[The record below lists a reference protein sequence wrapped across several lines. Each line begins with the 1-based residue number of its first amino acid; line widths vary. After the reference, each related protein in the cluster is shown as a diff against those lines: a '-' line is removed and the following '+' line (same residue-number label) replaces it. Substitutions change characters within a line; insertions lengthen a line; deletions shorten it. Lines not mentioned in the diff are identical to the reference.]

1 MAGGIKLAPLLTEIK
16 VDIENFKSD
25 MEKAAAIGTSEAKR
39 ISQEMETTAKV
50 GEKFSKA
57 GDLLTKGLTLP
68 IVGVGAATTKM
79 AVDFES
85 SFAKVSTLLD
95 SNVVDF
101 AQYKNELLNASSE
114 TKVAVD
120 EFSEAVY
127 SSISAGV
134 DQKEAIQFTTDAM
147 KLAKGGFTDGAKA
160 VDVLTTAINAYGLQ
174 ASDATRVSDLL
185 ITTQNLG
192 KTTVDELASSMGTV
206 IPVANAS
213 NFSIEELSASYAQLT
228 KNGVATAESGT
239 YLKAMLSEL
248 SKSGS
253 IADITLRELTG
264 KGFADL
270 KKEGTS
276 TTEILSLLN
285 AEAQKNDKTLKDM
298 FGSVEAGSAA
308 LVLYKNSGE
317 EYNEM
322 LRGMET
328 SAGATQKAF
337 EKIDATPAE
346 QLKGAL
352 NELRNEGVRFGAAF
366 VPVIEKASD
375 ILGDVAEA
383 FSELTDEQKENVV
396 QWGITLAAADYVK
409 AIAPLTGEK
418 PTELIGG
425 GIQTY
430 TKLKTGIGAVTKA
443 LSAFGSA
450 QEAAGIGGSVLAK
463 SFTGVLGTCAP
474 LAAGLAVV
482 GAGVYTLHE
491 QSDVLNSTVLK
502 SREEMSWLEE
512 ALADLQGVT
521 RYTKEELEEMGYVH
535 KEFSDELSPEFQEA
549 VEESTKKV
557 QEFSV
562 YLHEIGFDGIMTQEE
577 TDGFTKRV
585 NDMCSEV
592 ISTIESRKEEAQSGL
607 KDLFIADDQVID
619 ESEQKVLELLS
630 QSSDAQISE
639 VQTLQ
644 DEILAIQQNAANEK
658 RQLKEQEIA
667 DIQNYNEQI
676 RQIELEALGG
686 TEQEILYAKNEFAA
700 RVRTMD
706 LESASE
712 LLQEKAKI
720 RDDEIVQIQAAYDT
734 EIQLLQ
740 SKLSTCKEEDRAY
753 YEEQI
758 ANLEQDKQKKI
769 TEQRDLYDEYLSII
783 EEYNPKLLDGISDLN
798 GQILTGEEERNA
810 EYLQKVQER
819 YAGLE
824 QITESGCY
832 TLYNMEKGTNED
844 IVVNYDQATGK
855 IVGLYHEA
863 SSTLVGYSK
872 EIQGA
877 TVEMALNGKGSFEML
892 GTSLDGLK
900 EKNGELV
907 NANGDVVSSLSDI
920 KKSADGT
927 REGIAILNGTPCEVK
942 VNKDG
947 TIANLRAI
955 DEEAN
960 NATRARTLSITLAT
974 NAITSGINAA
984 ISAAQGYSHYNGL
997 DNVPYDGYQA
1007 VLHKGERVLTAEE
1020 NKAYSNDPGIDYN
1033 KMEKCMKSAV
1043 RELTLSVGS
1052 RELGRIIDEHLR
1064 ERGIL

>member
-396 QWGITLAAADYVK
+396 QWGITLAAAGPALK
-409 AIAPLTGEK
+409 
-418 PTELIGG
+418 LIGG

-521 RYTKEELEEMGYVH
+521 RYTKEEL
-535 KEFSDELSPEFQEA
+535 
-549 VEESTKKV
+549 
-557 QEFSV
+557 
-562 YLHEIGFDGIMTQEE
+562 EE

>member
-39 ISQEMETTAKV
+39 IGKEMETTAKV
-50 GEKFSKA
+50 GKELSKA

-68 IVGVGAATTKM
+68 IVGVGTATTKM
-79 AVDFES
+79 AIDFES

-101 AQYKNELLNASSE
+101 SQYKDELLSASSE
-114 TKVAVD
+114 SKVAVD

-134 DQKEAIQFTTDAM
+134 DQQEAIQFTTDAM

-366 VPVIEKASD
+366 VPVIEKVSD
-375 ILGDVAEA
+375 ILRGAAEA

-396 QWGITLAAADYVK
+396 QWGITLAAAGPALK
-409 AIAPLTGEK
+409 
-418 PTELIGG
+418 LIGG

-443 LSAFGSA
+443 LSAFGDA

-482 GAGVYTLHE
+482 GAGVYALHE

-577 TDGFTKRV
+577 ADGFTKRV
-585 NDMCSEV
+585 NGICDEV

-607 KDLFIADDQVID
+607 KELFIADDQVID

-644 DEILAIQQNAANEK
+644 GEILAIQQNAMNEK
-658 RQLKEQEIA
+658 RQLNEQEIA
-667 DIQNYNEQI
+667 DIQSKNERM

-700 RVRTMD
+700 RARTMD

-783 EEYNPKLLDGISDLN
+783 EEYNPKLLEGISDLN

-863 SSTLVGYSK
+863 SGTLVGYSQ
-872 EIQGA
+872 EIQAA
-877 TVEMALNGKGSFEML
+877 TMEMALNGKGSFEML

-947 TIANLRAI
+947 TIADLRAI

-1052 RELGRIIDEHLR
+1052 RELGRIMDEHLR
-1064 ERGIL
+1064 ERGLL

>member
-1 MAGGIKLAPLLTEIK
+1 MAGSIKLAPLLTEIK
-16 VDIENFKSD
+16 VDIENFKND
-25 MEKAAAIGTSEAKR
+25 MEKASAIGTSEAKR
-39 ISQEMETTAKV
+39 ISKVMETTAKV
-50 GEKFSKA
+50 GKNFSKA

-85 SFAKVSTLLD
+85 SFVKVSTLLD

-101 AQYKNELLNASSE
+101 AQYKNELLDASSE

-160 VDVLTTAINAYGLQ
+160 VDVLTTAINAYGLE

-253 IADITLRELTG
+253 IADITLRDLTG

-285 AEAQKNDKTLKDM
+285 VEAQKNDKTLKDM

-308 LVLYKNSGE
+308 LVLYKNNGE

-352 NELRNEGVRFGAAF
+352 NELRNEGVHFGAAF

-375 ILGDVAEA
+375 ILGDAAEA

-396 QWGITLAAADYVK
+396 QWGITLAAAGPALK
-409 AIAPLTGEK
+409 
-418 PTELIGG
+418 LIGG

-443 LSAFGSA
+443 LSAFGDA

-463 SFTGVLGTCAP
+463 SFTGALGTCAP
-474 LAAGLAVV
+474 LAAGLAAV
-482 GAGVYTLHE
+482 GAGVYALHE

-521 RYTKEELEEMGYVH
+521 RYTKDELEEMGYVH

-585 NDMCSEV
+585 NGICDEV
-592 ISTIESRKEEAQSGL
+592 ISTIENRKEEAQSGL

-644 DEILAIQQNAANEK
+644 GEILAIQQNAANEK
-658 RQLKEQEIA
+658 RQLNEQEIA
-667 DIQNYNEQI
+667 DILNNFHSI
-676 RQIELEALGG
+676 VVKDIINHKPGR
-686 TEQEILYAKNEFAA
+686 LYIG
-700 RVRTMD
+700 D
-706 LESASE
+706 
-712 LLQEKAKI
+712 Q
-720 RDDEIVQIQAAYDT
+720 
-734 EIQLLQ
+734 
-740 SKLSTCKEEDRAY
+740 
-753 YEEQI
+753 
-758 ANLEQDKQKKI
+758 
-769 TEQRDLYDEYLSII
+769 YLSCYISGDIKTDAFMGVPIQVKNLTVVTDHPFWIHEVSRSFQQII
-783 EEYNPKLLDGISDLN
+783 SGDDPEGHLDYEYDFNYDYTMPYGSDLIWTVDHFAPCEFLLTVFGPVTDPMILIN
-798 GQILTGEEERNA
+798 GHPYQV
-810 EYLQKVQER
+810 Y
-819 YAGLE
+819 
-824 QITESGCY
+824 
-832 TLYNMEKGTNED
+832 
-844 IVVNYDQATGK
+844 
-855 IVGLYHEA
+855 
-863 SSTLVGYSK
+863 
-872 EIQGA
+872 
-877 TVEMALNGKGSFEML
+877 
-892 GTSLDGLK
+892 TSLDENDYMQINSRNNTIVKYRSDGVRQDIYDSRAKQQSVFDLIAPGNIRVVWPGSFGFDLK
-900 EKNGELV
+900 LY
-907 NANGDVVSSLSDI
+907 
-920 KKSADGT
+920 
-927 REGIAILNGTPCEVK
+927 CERSEPK
-942 VNKDG
+942 CK
-947 TIANLRAI
+947 T
-955 DEEAN
+955 
-960 NATRARTLSITLAT
+960 
-974 NAITSGINAA
+974 
-984 ISAAQGYSHYNGL
+984 
-997 DNVPYDGYQA
+997 
-1007 VLHKGERVLTAEE
+1007 KG
-1020 NKAYSNDPGIDYN
+1020 G
-1033 KMEKCMKSAV
+1033 
-1043 RELTLSVGS
+1043 
-1052 RELGRIIDEHLR
+1052 
-1064 ERGIL
+1064 

>member
-1 MAGGIKLAPLLTEIK
+1 MAGSIKLAPLLTEIK
-16 VDIENFKSD
+16 VDIENFKND
-25 MEKAAAIGTSEAKR
+25 MEKASAIGTSEAKR

-101 AQYKNELLNASSE
+101 TQYKNELLDASSE

-160 VDVLTTAINAYGLQ
+160 VDVLTTAINAYGLE

-270 KKEGTS
+270 KKEGMS

-285 AEAQKNDKTLKDM
+285 VEAQKNDKTLKDM

-308 LVLYKNSGE
+308 LVLYKNNGE

-366 VPVIEKASD
+366 VPVIEKVSD

-396 QWGITLAAADYVK
+396 QWGITLAVAGPALK
-409 AIAPLTGEK
+409 
-418 PTELIGG
+418 LIGG
-425 GIQTY
+425 GVQTY
-430 TKLKTGIGAVTKA
+430 TKLKTGIGTVTKA
-443 LSAFGSA
+443 LSAFGDA

-463 SFTGVLGTCAP
+463 SFTGALGTCAP

-482 GAGVYTLHE
+482 GAGVYALHE

-502 SREEMSWLEE
+502 SRE
-512 ALADLQGVT
+512 
-521 RYTKEELEEMGYVH
+521 
-535 KEFSDELSPEFQEA
+535 
-549 VEESTKKV
+549 
-557 QEFSV
+557 
-562 YLHEIGFDGIMTQEE
+562 
-577 TDGFTKRV
+577 
-585 NDMCSEV
+585 
-592 ISTIESRKEEAQSGL
+592 
-607 KDLFIADDQVID
+607 
-619 ESEQKVLELLS
+619 KVLELLS

-644 DEILAIQQNAANEK
+644 GEILAIQQNAMNEK
-658 RQLKEQEIA
+658 RQLNEQEIA
-667 DIQNYNEQI
+667 DIQSKNERI

-700 RVRTMD
+700 RARTMD

-824 QITESGCY
+824 QITQSGCY
-832 TLYNMEKGTNED
+832 TLYNIEKGTNED

-855 IVGLYHEA
+855 IVGLYNEA
-863 SSTLVGYSK
+863 SGTLVGYSQ
-872 EIQGA
+872 EIQAA
-877 TVEMALNGKGSFEML
+877 TMEMALSGKGSFEML

-920 KKSADGT
+920 RKSADGT

-947 TIANLRAI
+947 TIADLRAI

-1052 RELGRIIDEHLR
+1052 RELGRIMDEHLR

>member
-1 MAGGIKLAPLLTEIK
+1 MAGSIKLAPLLTEIK
-16 VDIENFKSD
+16 VDIENFKND
-25 MEKAAAIGTSEAKR
+25 MEKASAIGTSEAKR
-39 ISQEMETTAKV
+39 ISKVMETTAKV
-50 GEKFSKA
+50 GKNFSKA

-85 SFAKVSTLLD
+85 SFVKVSTLLD

-101 AQYKNELLNASSE
+101 AQYKNELLDASSE

-160 VDVLTTAINAYGLQ
+160 VDVLTTAINAYGLE

-253 IADITLRELTG
+253 IADITLRDLTG

-285 AEAQKNDKTLKDM
+285 VEAQKNDKTLKDM

-308 LVLYKNSGE
+308 LVLYKNNGE

-352 NELRNEGVRFGAAF
+352 NELRNEGVHFGAAF

-375 ILGDVAEA
+375 ILGDAAEA

-396 QWGITLAAADYVK
+396 QWGITLAAAGPALK
-409 AIAPLTGEK
+409 
-418 PTELIGG
+418 LIGG

-443 LSAFGSA
+443 LSAFGDA

-463 SFTGVLGTCAP
+463 SFTGALGTCAP
-474 LAAGLAVV
+474 LAAGLAAV
-482 GAGVYTLHE
+482 GAGVYALHE

-521 RYTKEELEEMGYVH
+521 RYTKR
-535 KEFSDELSPEFQEA
+535 F
-549 VEESTKKV
+549 
-557 QEFSV
+557 
-562 YLHEIGFDGIMTQEE
+562 
-577 TDGFTKRV
+577 
-585 NDMCSEV
+585 
-592 ISTIESRKEEAQSGL
+592 
-607 KDLFIADDQVID
+607 
-619 ESEQKVLELLS
+619 
-630 QSSDAQISE
+630 
-639 VQTLQ
+639 
-644 DEILAIQQNAANEK
+644 
-658 RQLKEQEIA
+658 
-667 DIQNYNEQI
+667 
-676 RQIELEALGG
+676 
-686 TEQEILYAKNEFAA
+686 
-700 RVRTMD
+700 
-706 LESASE
+706 
-712 LLQEKAKI
+712 
-720 RDDEIVQIQAAYDT
+720 
-734 EIQLLQ
+734 
-740 SKLSTCKEEDRAY
+740 
-753 YEEQI
+753 
-758 ANLEQDKQKKI
+758 
-769 TEQRDLYDEYLSII
+769 
-783 EEYNPKLLDGISDLN
+783 
-798 GQILTGEEERNA
+798 
-810 EYLQKVQER
+810 
-819 YAGLE
+819 
-824 QITESGCY
+824 
-832 TLYNMEKGTNED
+832 
-844 IVVNYDQATGK
+844 
-855 IVGLYHEA
+855 
-863 SSTLVGYSK
+863 
-872 EIQGA
+872 
-877 TVEMALNGKGSFEML
+877 
-892 GTSLDGLK
+892 
-900 EKNGELV
+900 
-907 NANGDVVSSLSDI
+907 I
-920 KKSADGT
+920 KKT
-927 REGIAILNGTPCEVK
+927 
-942 VNKDG
+942 
-947 TIANLRAI
+947 
-955 DEEAN
+955 
-960 NATRARTLSITLAT
+960 
-974 NAITSGINAA
+974 
-984 ISAAQGYSHYNGL
+984 
-997 DNVPYDGYQA
+997 
-1007 VLHKGERVLTAEE
+1007 
-1020 NKAYSNDPGIDYN
+1020 
-1033 KMEKCMKSAV
+1033 
-1043 RELTLSVGS
+1043 
-1052 RELGRIIDEHLR
+1052 
-1064 ERGIL
+1064 